1 MHAYIV
7 CTYRSRKGDVHAQV
21 DAPSK
26 CDIGQ
31 ASSSRYMDV
40 NVLLVL
46 FNNCIYTYMYIL
58 YREPALDWADTLV
71 LPTRF
76 SARTTT
82 AIETGVLT
90 RSSRIEIVDSL
101 ATLMLL
107 HTSRPTP
114 HDLDIISHRL
124 IEKFPTLRDALDK
137 GYVSIEHNKLC
148 TGMSFTTHFSGFLEA
163 QATYKIQESASPQSC
178 SESRHCGPT
187 ST

>member
-46 FNNCIYTYMYIL
+46 FNNCIHTYMYIL

-71 LPTRF
+71 FQPDSQLALPQQLKLVF
-76 SARTTT
+76 LP
-82 AIETGVLT
+82 GVPEL
-90 RSSRIEIVDSL
+90 
-101 ATLMLL
+101 
-107 HTSRPTP
+107 
-114 HDLDIISHRL
+114 
-124 IEKFPTLRDALDK
+124 
-137 GYVSIEHNKLC
+137 KLWI
-148 TGMSFTTHFSGFLEA
+148 L
-163 QATYKIQESASPQSC
+163 
-178 SESRHCGPT
+178 
-187 ST
+187 